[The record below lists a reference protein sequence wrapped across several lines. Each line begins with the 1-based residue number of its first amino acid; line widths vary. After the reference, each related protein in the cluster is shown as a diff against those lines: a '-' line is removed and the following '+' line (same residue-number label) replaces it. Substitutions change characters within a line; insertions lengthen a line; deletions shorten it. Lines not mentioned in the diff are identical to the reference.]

1 MGFST
6 RIASQLEKIRHIQR
20 EYRYAIKYCGIP
32 SDLDGYDADVSDGDI
47 SDHQDEDMTDNNND
61 NICDHV
67 DKGDDSLSDGP
78 DVSGSRH
85 WMSDTESVDESRT
98 SDSASVGSV
107 SDCGDND
114 IDVEENWM
122 YSNYLEKIREE
133 YMTLASIDSREY
145 EPLRHERREIR
156 LLFIM
161 PREFRLVT
169 GRALVSCFT
178 VIQQLD
184 NSQPFRGLSYVW
196 GNEKDSL
203 PIILNNRVIHVTRNL
218 ATALKHIEHDR
229 VRWGVRVFWI
239 DAICINQRN
248 NTEKSHQVQMMGD
261 IYRRATR
268 VFSWLGRPTRLTHSL
283 LNWIPKLIQDF
294 ELAYK
299 SKHPDEDFYW
309 DVHNFNY
316 LPADRRVT
324 FAIYLHRTFIAE
336 NGRYKHI
343 RLLIEFARI
352 CVNQY
357 WKRVWILQEIA
368 NCNSVRIFLGCHFIA
383 LRYIYQFS
391 SIIESARQHI
401 MELRSRNKPLA
412 NGQSPLRLYP
422 RKFEFIWKDAFWTPQ
437 PKKAIG
443 LVAGLARGERLSV
456 LLSKTIAQL
465 SGGLHSEQSNFQ
477 SSRPEDMVFALL
489 GLADDVLDLELV
501 ADYSKGVRD
510 VYIET
515 ASSILRRCEYLQV
528 LSYCQFPRRIGGLP
542 SWVPDWSMIL
552 PAWPLCDL
560 SDHLDLTIPGVFVD
574 TIQSAL
580 QYQYQHEDPS
590 GAGMV
595 EQMHRFIT
603 SALDFIHQQTES
615 GTSERYAD
623 GERAFEVLYHVSL
636 SPASMSSAKHDSEF
650 QQFVQDC
657 QALARW
663 KYTSDCP
670 DHIYS
675 LIHRLENGWL
685 WGRRVF
691 ATARGSIGIG
701 PEYVQEG
708 DVVVILHGGKIP
720 FLLRPVKDGRQ
731 GHYELMGE
739 TYMYGMMEGQFMRTN
754 PPTQEFTLV

>member
-1 MGFST
+1 
-6 RIASQLEKIRHIQR
+6 
-20 EYRYAIKYCGIP
+20 
-32 SDLDGYDADVSDGDI
+32 
-47 SDHQDEDMTDNNND
+47 
-61 NICDHV
+61 
-67 DKGDDSLSDGP
+67 
-78 DVSGSRH
+78 
-85 WMSDTESVDESRT
+85 
-98 SDSASVGSV
+98 
-107 SDCGDND
+107 
-114 IDVEENWM
+114 
-122 YSNYLEKIREE
+122 
-133 YMTLASIDSREY
+133 TLASIDLQEY

-196 GNEKDSL
+196 GDEKDTL
-203 PIILNNRVIHVTRNL
+203 PIILNNRVVHVTRNL

-239 DAICINQRN
+239 DAICINQTN
-248 NTEKSHQVQMMGD
+248 NSEKSHQVQMMGD

-268 VFSWLGRPTRLTHSL
+268 VFSWLGRPTRSTHSL
-283 LNWIPKLIQDF
+283 LSWIPKLVQDF
-294 ELAYK
+294 ELAYE
-299 SKHPDEDFYW
+299 SKHPDEDFNL
-309 DVHNFNY
+309 DIHNFNY

-324 FAIYLHRTFIAE
+324 IAMHLHRTFIAE

-343 RLLIEFARI
+343 RLLREFARI
-352 CVNQY
+352 CFNQY
-357 WKRVWILQEIA
+357 WKRKAMRNPTRTHPKTYWHVVWG
-368 NCNSVRIFLGCHFIA
+368 NVSRHVNSRVLGCVRVGF
-383 LRYIYQFS
+383 L
-391 SIIESARQHI
+391 
-401 MELRSRNKPLA
+401 
-412 NGQSPLRLYP
+412 
-422 RKFEFIWKDAFWTPQ
+422 
-437 PKKAIG
+437 KAIN
-443 LVAGLARGERLSV
+443 LVATLPKGKRLSV
-456 LLSKTIAQL
+456 LLSKTIAHL

-501 ADYSKGVRD
+501 PDYSKGVRD

-528 LSYCQFPRRIGGLP
+528 LSYCQLPRRIGGLP

-560 SDHLDLTIPGVFVD
+560 CDHLGWLACLDQTSQITNMDGTDLTISGVFVD
-574 TIQSAL
+574 TVQSAL

-590 GAGMV
+590 GADMA
-595 EQMHRFIT
+595 EQLHRFIT
-603 SALDFIHQQTES
+603 SALDFIHQQTEG
-615 GTSERYAD
+615 GTSQRYAD

-636 SPASMSSAKHDSEF
+636 YPATAPPAKHDSEF

-675 LIHRLENGWL
+675 LLHRLENGWL

-691 ATARGSIGIG
+691 ATARGSIGLG

-708 DVVVILHGGKIP
+708 GVVVILHGGKIP